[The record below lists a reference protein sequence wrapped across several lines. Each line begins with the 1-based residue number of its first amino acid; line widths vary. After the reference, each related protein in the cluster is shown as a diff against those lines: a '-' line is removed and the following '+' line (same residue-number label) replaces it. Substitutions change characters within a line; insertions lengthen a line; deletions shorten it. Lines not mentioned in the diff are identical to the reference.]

1 MVLYGMAGVERLAP
15 IGIGIGIGIGWCEA
29 PPCPMCTRVEGCP
42 LCSQVLV
49 LVLVLVFG
57 IGIGIGVCRAQ
68 SLLNF
73 SIGGGAFLG
82 CFRPERL
89 LVRLLLPRA
98 LPGCP
103 AIIVS

>member
-1 MVLYGMAGVERLAP
+1 MTSDEDPNFVF
-15 IGIGIGIGIGWCEA
+15 
-29 PPCPMCTRVEGCP
+29 
-42 LCSQVLV
+42 SQY
-49 LVLVLVFG
+49 FIG

-68 SLLNF
+68 SLPIF
-73 SIGGGAFLG
+73 MYWEGAFLG